1 MHEQIVTSG
10 IVKALNGEIF
20 NDGDRSKTFIRKA
33 IISFQGGNLRY
44 FLDGTNPTTAIG
56 LVAVSGD
63 IIELDNLN
71 ELKGFRCINVTTSVT
86 LDVQY
91 S

>member
-1 MHEQIVTSG
+1 MNEQITTG
-10 IVKALNGEIF
+10 GTVKTLNGEIF

-44 FLDGTNPTTAIG
+44 FLDGTNPTTTIG

-63 IIELDNLN
+63 IIELENLN
-71 ELKGFRCINVTTSVT
+71 ELKGFRCINVTDAVT